1 MTALSAFDAYRDDSA
16 RKLMIEFVTNSR
28 RIDPRAAVAEL
39 RALNHVGLA
48 YVYRD
53 ALAAAAKSNAVEYDP
68 CEVRR

>member
-1 MTALSAFDAYRDDSA
+1 MAALTAFDAYRDDVA
-16 RKLMIEFVTNSR
+16 RKLMIEFVARTR
-28 RIDPRAAVAEL
+28 GLEAPRAVNEL

-53 ALAAAAKSNAVEYDP
+53 ALAAAFKSNAVDYDP

>member
-1 MTALSAFDAYRDDSA
+1 MSLCAFDAYRDDEA
-16 RKLMIEFVTNSR
+16 RKLMIEFVMQSR
-28 RIDPRAAVAEL
+28 RLEAPRAVAEL

-53 ALAAAAKSNAVEYDP
+53 ALAAAFNSNAVEYDP